1 MNNNVKA
8 YNLRVYGILLNQEE
22 ELLLSN
28 EVLKGK
34 SFTKFPGG
42 GHELGEGLI
51 DCLKRE
57 FKEELNIE
65 IDAVKHF
72 YTTDYFQESAFNAK
86 EQLISVYY
94 LVESAQAG
102 QIRSGSRAVD
112 DENNTFFWEKLADL
126 EVDTFTFP
134 VDQLVLENLKSK
146 PMPSFFD
153 LVG

>member
-8 YNLRVYGILLNQEE
+8 YNLRVYGILLNREE

-28 EVLKGK
+28 EVLKGR

-51 DCLKRE
+51 DGLKRE

-94 LVESAQAG
+94 LVESTQAE
-102 QIRSGSRAVD
+102 QIKNGRSAVD
-112 DENNTFFWEKLADL
+112 DTNNTFFWKKLADL
-126 EVDTFTFP
+126 EVDNVTFP
-134 VDQLVLENLKSK
+134 VDQLVLEKLKAK
-146 PMPSFFD
+146 PIPSFFD